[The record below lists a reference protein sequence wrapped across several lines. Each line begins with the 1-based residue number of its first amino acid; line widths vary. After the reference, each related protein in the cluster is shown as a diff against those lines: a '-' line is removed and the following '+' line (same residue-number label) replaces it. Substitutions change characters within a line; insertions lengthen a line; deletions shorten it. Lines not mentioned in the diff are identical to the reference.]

1 MSPMDSSRKYYE
13 NGVIVMKNRVVVTG
27 MGVVTPIGS
36 GVDNFWESLV
46 SGKSGIRKV
55 TRFDVSDFSCKV
67 AGEIEGFDPLLY
79 MDKKDARRMDKFV
92 QYSLAASKMAIEDAE
107 LDLELIRSDRAGVL
121 IGSGIGGIETFENQ
135 CKILHE
141 QGPRRVSPLLIPA
154 MIINMAAG
162 QVAIYFGLRGPNSST
177 VTACASGTHAIG
189 EALRLIQRG
198 YADIM
203 VTGGTE
209 AAITPIGFAGF
220 CSARAM
226 SVRDVE
232 PQEAM
237 CPFDAR
243 RDGFVMGEGAGVL
256 ILESLEHALKRGA
269 SVYAEVIGFGMTCDA
284 YHITAPSPEALG
296 ATRAISEALMDGGLE
311 PSDVNYI
318 NAHGT
323 STELNDRFETAAIK
337 NVFGERAYDIPVSST
352 KSMTGHLLG
361 AAGGIEAVACCLAI
375 KHGIVPP
382 TINYEKVDPHCDLD
396 YVPGKAR
403 KTDVNVAISNSFGF
417 GGHNAV
423 VVVKKYA

>member
-1 MSPMDSSRKYYE
+1 VKSMDSSQKYYE

-27 MGVVTPIGS
+27 MGVVSPIGI

-46 SGKSGIRKV
+46 SGKSGIKRV

-67 AGEIEGFDPLLY
+67 AGEVEGFDPLLY

-92 QYSLAASKMAIEDAE
+92 QYALAASMMAIQDAGLN
-107 LDLELIRSDRAGVL
+107 LDFVDRDRAGVL

-154 MIINMAAG
+154 MIINMASG
-162 QVAIYFGLRGPNSST
+162 QVAIHFGLRGPNSST

-198 YADIM
+198 YADIV

-232 PQEAM
+232 PHETM

-256 ILESLEHALKRGA
+256 ILESLEHALKRDA
-269 SVYAEVIGFGMTCDA
+269 SIYAEIVGFGMTCDA
-284 YHITAPSPEALG
+284 YHITAPCPDALG
-296 ATRAISEALMDGGLE
+296 ATRAMSEALAD
-311 PSDVNYI
+311 S
-318 NAHGT
+318 
-323 STELNDRFETAAIK
+323 
-337 NVFGERAYDIPVSST
+337 
-352 KSMTGHLLG
+352 
-361 AAGGIEAVACCLAI
+361 
-375 KHGIVPP
+375 
-382 TINYEKVDPHCDLD
+382 
-396 YVPGKAR
+396 
-403 KTDVNVAISNSFGF
+403 
-417 GGHNAV
+417 
-423 VVVKKYA
+423 